1 MAYLQMHCDKFYG
14 SNEILVIL
22 DSPTMISA
30 IEYVFLEI
38 RGLEKEIKA
47 ALLMRL
53 REGGVEIYDM
63 IVNWLQVKKK
73 EFMELAITKHNHS
86 ERLVN
91 GFVIEV
97 LHSRAFFLLR
107 VVM

>member
-53 REGGVEIYDM
+53 REGGIEIYDM

-73 EFMELAITKHNHS
+73 SLWNW
-86 ERLVN
+86 
-91 GFVIEV
+91 
-97 LHSRAFFLLR
+97 LLR
-107 VVM
+107 SITTVKDWLMVL

>member
-1 MAYLQMHCDKFYG
+1 
-14 SNEILVIL
+14 
-22 DSPTMISA
+22 MISA
-30 IEYVFLEI
+30 IEYIFLEI

-73 EFMELAITKHNHS
+73 SLWNW
-86 ERLVN
+86 
-91 GFVIEV
+91 
-97 LHSRAFFLLR
+97 LLR
-107 VVM
+107 SITTVKDWLMVL

>member
-22 DSPTMISA
+22 NSPTMISA
-30 IEYVFLEI
+30 IEYIFLEI

-73 EFMELAITKHNHS
+73 SLWNW
-86 ERLVN
+86 
-91 GFVIEV
+91 
-97 LHSRAFFLLR
+97 LLR
-107 VVM
+107 SITTVKDWLMVL

>member
-1 MAYLQMHCDKFYG
+1 MHCDKFYG

-53 REGGVEIYDM
+53 REVALRFM
-63 IVNWLQVKKK
+63 I
-73 EFMELAITKHNHS
+73 
-86 ERLVN
+86 
-91 GFVIEV
+91 
-97 LHSRAFFLLR
+97 
-107 VVM
+107 

>member
-63 IVNWLQVKKK
+63 IVNWLQVEKKS
-73 EFMELAITKHNHS
+73 LWNW
-86 ERLVN
+86 
-91 GFVIEV
+91 
-97 LHSRAFFLLR
+97 LLR
-107 VVM
+107 SITTVKDWLMVL

>member
-30 IEYVFLEI
+30 IEYVFWEI
-38 RGLEKEIKA
+38 RDLEKEIKA

-53 REGGVEIYDM
+53 REGSVEIYD
-63 IVNWLQVKKK
+63 IIANWLQVGER
-73 EFMELAITKHNHS
+73 EFMELAVTKHNHG
-86 ERLVN
+86 ERFVN
-91 GFVIEV
+91 GFMIEV
-97 LHSRAFFLLR
+97 LYSRFSFH
-107 VVM
+107 

>member
-22 DSPTMISA
+22 NSPTMISA
-30 IEYVFLEI
+30 IEYIFLEI

-63 IVNWLQVKKK
+63 IVNWLQVKK
-73 EFMELAITKHNHS
+73 MSLWNW
-86 ERLVN
+86 
-91 GFVIEV
+91 
-97 LHSRAFFLLR
+97 LLR
-107 VVM
+107 SITTVKDWLMVL

>member
-63 IVNWLQVKKK
+63 IVNWLQVNKKS
-73 EFMELAITKHNHS
+73 LWNW
-86 ERLVN
+86 
-91 GFVIEV
+91 
-97 LHSRAFFLLR
+97 LLR
-107 VVM
+107 SITTVKDWLMVL

>member
-73 EFMELAITKHNHS
+73 SLWNW
-86 ERLVN
+86 
-91 GFVIEV
+91 
-97 LHSRAFFLLR
+97 LLR
-107 VVM
+107 SITTVKDWLMVL

>member
-63 IVNWLQVKKK
+63 IVNWLQVKNKS
-73 EFMELAITKHNHS
+73 LWNW
-86 ERLVN
+86 
-91 GFVIEV
+91 
-97 LHSRAFFLLR
+97 LLR
-107 VVM
+107 SITTVKDWLMVL

>member
-1 MAYLQMHCDKFYG
+1 MAYLQMYCDKFYG

-53 REGGVEIYDM
+53 REGGIEIYDM

-73 EFMELAITKHNHS
+73 SLWNW
-86 ERLVN
+86 
-91 GFVIEV
+91 
-97 LHSRAFFLLR
+97 LLR
-107 VVM
+107 SITTVKDWLIVL

>member
-47 ALLMRL
+47 APLMRL
-53 REGGVEIYDM
+53 REGGFEIYDM

-73 EFMELAITKHNHS
+73 FMELAVIKHNHG
-86 ERLVN
+86 ERFVN
-91 GFVIEV
+91 GFITEV
-97 LHSRAFFLLR
+97 LYTRLSFN
-107 VVM
+107 